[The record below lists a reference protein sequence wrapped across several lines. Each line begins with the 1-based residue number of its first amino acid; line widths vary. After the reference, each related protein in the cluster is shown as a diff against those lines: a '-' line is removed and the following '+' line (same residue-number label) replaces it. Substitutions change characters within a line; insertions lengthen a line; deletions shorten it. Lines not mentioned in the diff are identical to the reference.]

1 MQTQLLKGKIVEN
14 GSTIE
19 SIAVDIGI
27 NRSTF
32 YRKMKN
38 KGNTFTVE
46 EMNKIVSVLHLNEKE
61 ATEIFFDK
69 KSSIYATNRLKE
81 DA

>member
-1 MQTQLLKGKIVEN
+1 MQVQLLRGRIVGA

-19 SIAVDIGI
+19 ALAVNIGI

-38 KGNTFTVE
+38 QGNTFTVE
-46 EMNKIVSVLHLNEKE
+46 EMNKIVAALQLNEKE
-61 ATEIFFDK
+61 ASEIFFDK
-69 KSSIYATNRLKE
+69 KSSIYATSQIEE
-81 DA
+81 DE